1 MAQTCSVSVTSVDQ
15 SLVQEILQHGRE
27 GGITEG
33 SKGVRNQRQKV
44 ERREERAWE
53 RENVNERTG
62 IKITNLPHIRGSP
75 DVTGTKKRNG
85 IREEGNEGDIRFG
98 DAAFW
103 VNELN

>member
-15 SLVQEILQHGRE
+15 SLVQEMLQHRRG

-44 ERREERAWE
+44 ERREDRVWE

-62 IKITNLPHIRGSP
+62 IKITNLPHIMR
-75 DVTGTKKRNG
+75 
-85 IREEGNEGDIRFG
+85 
-98 DAAFW
+98 
-103 VNELN
+103 